1 MRISSR
7 EGGEP
12 LPIVHKSIPWARVH
26 PRRVAGRS
34 PVEPPPAQ
42 GWGERCPKKTDGNE
56 AALIVSLSM
65 RLKIPSHNGLLDSLR
80 SHSTLHAHAHER
92 SLKLTCRTGGRW
104 LTPRDIQALH
114 VRHDVGHHVQFASMV
129 MSSVMCECSGSVS
142 AKMAIISSMSMLSAS
157 AIMAFAGAA
166 CNSRTA
172 LGVSDASC
180 GSRFGY
186 FEPVICHTCSLL
198 EIAFCAISEVLE
210 AS

>member
-1 MRISSR
+1 L
-7 EGGEP
+7 GANT
-12 LPIVHKSIPWARVH
+12 VKSQKDRTK
-26 PRRVAGRS
+26 RRFDSFA
-34 PVEPPPAQ
+34 P
-42 GWGERCPKKTDGNE
+42 
-56 AALIVSLSM
+56 SM

-80 SHSTLHAHAHER
+80 SHSTLHAHAHEDER

-186 FEPVICHTCSLL
+186 FEPVIFTHARFWKSHFVLFLRSWEHPDSHAGALQKGSKTEHL
-198 EIAFCAISEVLE
+198 ELE
-210 AS
+210 SRQSGYVG